1 MPPMLRAALLGYA
14 HVSAILLLTVF
25 ISAQTALLHAALHD
39 AHAAL
44 LQRLLRLDRW
54 LWGSFAA
61 VAATGAAHVFLGLR
75 AWQSF
80 ALDWT
85 LWVKLALFALML
97 AMAVA
102 ASRTLHGWRRR
113 GSAPFAD
120 AGELRAQRRWLM
132 WQAHLMVLLP
142 AFGMLLAKGY

>member
-1 MPPMLRAALLGYA
+1 MLRAALLGYA

-25 ISAQTALLHAALHD
+25 VSAQTAVLNAAQHVPD
-39 AHAAL
+39 AAL
-44 LQRLLRLDRW
+44 LRRLRRLDAW

-80 ALDWT
+80 AFDAL
-85 LWVKLALFALML
+85 LWGKLALFAAML

-102 ASRTLHGWRRR
+102 ASRTLRHWQQR
-113 GSAPFAD
+113 GATPFAD
-120 AGELRAQRRWLM
+120 AAELRAQRRWLM
-132 WQAHLMVLLP
+132 WQAHLMVVLPLL
-142 AFGMLLAKGY
+142 GMLLAHGY

>member
-1 MPPMLRAALLGYA
+1 MSPMLRAALLGYA
-14 HVSAILLLTVF
+14 HVSAILLLSVF
-25 ISAQTALLHAALHD
+25 ISAQTALLHAAVFD

-44 LQRLLRLDRW
+44 LQRLRRIEVW

-80 ALDWT
+80 ALDWL

-102 ASRTLHGWRRR
+102 GSRTLRAWQRR
-113 GSAPFAD
+113 GATPFAD
-120 AGELRAQRRWLM
+120 TAELRAQRRWVM
-132 WQAHLMVLLP
+132 WQAHVMVLLP
-142 AFGMLLAKGY
+142 LFGMLLAHGY